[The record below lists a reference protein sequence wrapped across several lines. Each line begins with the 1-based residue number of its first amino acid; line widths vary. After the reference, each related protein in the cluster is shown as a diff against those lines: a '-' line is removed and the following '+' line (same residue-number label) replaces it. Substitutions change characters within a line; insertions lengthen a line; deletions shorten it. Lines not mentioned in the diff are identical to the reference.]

1 MKIILTD
8 LDETLLHSDKTISDY
23 TKDVLSQCRAY
34 GILVGFCTS
43 RGMAGIRDYIKQIQ
57 PDIVICN
64 GGACIYYNDELV
76 HSATFT
82 TEETRK
88 ILAKAYEVCGE
99 SSEITLDTLEHIYWN
114 RGKDE
119 TVKYVDNAIFDDFS
133 NFAQPAMKICVQ
145 TDDPEKAK
153 MIAQCVTSCDYL
165 PFSDI
170 PWYKF
175 SSGIATK
182 EYAVKVLSEK
192 LKVSL
197 DEIIAFGDDFNDIG
211 MLKLCGKGIA
221 MENAILQVKEVADD
235 ITLSNNE
242 DGVAKYLQLHGIIT
256 T

>member
-8 LDETLLHSDKTISDY
+8 LDETLLHSDKTISSY
-23 TKDVLSQCRAY
+23 TEYVLSQCRAC

-43 RGMAGIRDYIKQIQ
+43 RGMAGIRNYIKQIQ

-99 SSEITLDTLEHIYWN
+99 SCEITLDTLEHIYWN
-114 RGKDE
+114 REKDE

-133 NFAQPAMKICVQ
+133 NFTQQAMKICVQ
-145 TDDPEKAK
+145 TEDPEKAK

-165 PFSDI
+165 PFSDV

-175 SSGIATK
+175 SNGIATK
-182 EYAVKVLSEK
+182 EHAVKVLSEK

-242 DGVAKYLQLHGIIT
+242 DGVAKYLQLHCIET

>member
-23 TKDVLSQCRAY
+23 TKDVLSQCRAC

-88 ILAKAYEVCGE
+88 ILATAYSVCGANC
-99 SSEITLDTLEHIYWN
+99 EITLDTLEHIYWN
-114 RGKDE
+114 REKDE

-133 NFAQPAMKICVQ
+133 NFTQQAMKICVQ

-221 MENAILQVKEVADD
+221 MENAILQVKEIADD

-242 DGVAKYLQLHGIIT
+242 DGVAKYLQLHCIET